1 MEHHTVSRVARL
13 DRHDDRAGR
22 EVQAAW
28 RSYARP
34 LLSRFSQQ
42 LDLRLVRTLRE
53 GVEAVI
59 RVRLRSQALW
69 LTELGSVLL
78 GAAHAPAG
86 VKRLTRLL
94 AAAWSADAIEQ
105 WLLEQADALLA
116 AQPDGE
122 GLVSLD
128 QSVIEKP
135 ESARAEGLCRVR
147 SGRVRRLARPR
158 VGFNGGPP
166 ARPVVVPG
174 WHWLAATVMGWRGPA
189 LLACCRWWSPSAPAA
204 GELLLEPAR
213 HQQST
218 SQIQLLQ
225 DLARR
230 WGPRAL
236 FVLDR
241 GFAGRPFLHAAVAE
255 RARFVV
261 RWPKRYRL
269 VRLGQPATDAAT
281 AWRLTAGQRAWGT
294 CGRWDVRRRCWLQ
307 TSFFALPV
315 RLPDGP
321 FADHPLWLVV
331 SRRRRARPRAGGA
344 PRWVGDEPWRLLTTE
359 PVQTVEDA
367 QHLIH
372 A

>member
-236 FVLDR
+236 FVL
-241 GFAGRPFLHAAVAE
+241 
-255 RARFVV
+255 
-261 RWPKRYRL
+261 
-269 VRLGQPATDAAT
+269 
-281 AWRLTAGQRAWGT
+281 
-294 CGRWDVRRRCWLQ
+294 
-307 TSFFALPV
+307 
-315 RLPDGP
+315 
-321 FADHPLWLVV
+321 
-331 SRRRRARPRAGGA
+331 
-344 PRWVGDEPWRLLTTE
+344 
-359 PVQTVEDA
+359 
-367 QHLIH
+367 
-372 A
+372 